1 MLFSLCAAVRA
12 VCQCGLLILLSPLL
26 LIADVVENTPAD
38 GATETELFAAID
50 AGDVDVTLIPRDSRR
65 VTIQVE
71 NKTDQ
76 PLAIRLPKAFAGVPV
91 LAQFGGPG
99 GGLGGL
105 LGGGGGG
112 GGGAGGAPQALGM
125 GFPGGGNPGGGLFG
139 GPGGVMNVPP
149 GKVLKIKRASV
160 CLEYGKPEPGPR
172 VPYKIAPLATVSD
185 DPALAELLT
194 VLAHDELDQRVAQ
207 IIAWHF
213 ANGMSWEEIAGLT
226 IKHITG
232 RRTPRFTAE
241 EIRAAQILTAALPS
255 QQKETNQEPGDT
267 LSRK

>member
-1 MLFSLCAAVRA
+1 MLFSSCAAARA
-12 VCQCGLLILLSPLL
+12 VCLCVLLIFLSPTVLS
-26 LIADVVENTPAD
+26 ADVVEDSPAL
-38 GATETELFAAID
+38 GSTETELFAAID

-71 NKTDQ
+71 NKTDK
-76 PLAIRLPKAFAGVPV
+76 PLAIRLPKAVAGVPV
-91 LAQFGGPG
+91 LAQFGPPG

-112 GGGAGGAPQALGM
+112 GGGAPQALGM

-139 GPGGVMNVPP
+139 APGGVMNVPP

-172 VPYKIAPLATVSD
+172 IPYKIAPLLTVSD

-194 VLAHDELDQRVAQ
+194 VLAYDELDQRVAQ

-213 ANGMSWEEIAGLT
+213 ANGMSWEDIAGLT

-241 EIRAAQILTAALPS
+241 QIRAARLLTAALPS
-255 QQKETNQEPGDT
+255 QQKDKKNDPGDT
-267 LSRK
+267 LSRR